1 MTTAATFASNV
12 VNFCEQLEEFWA
24 YSHLL
29 KGMSQRLSHCCV
41 RELLPLME
49 LPAVKQ
55 VSIFK
60 FELYTVRGNSY
71 FCRAEQSNY
80 ITRDIKHYKVLQKPM
95 QMILSKKLNLCP
107 GE

>member
-1 MTTAATFASNV
+1 MTIAATFASNV
-12 VNFCEQLEEFWA
+12 VNFCDQLEEFWA

-55 VSIFK
+55 VCILIWLKIF
-60 FELYTVRGNSY
+60 
-71 FCRAEQSNY
+71 
-80 ITRDIKHYKVLQKPM
+80 IT
-95 QMILSKKLNLCP
+95 
-107 GE
+107 